1 MDRQRELNERKELP
15 EFLMEV
21 LKVQELI
28 LQRIEWL
35 EERLVWSDGR

>member
-15 EFLMEV
+15 ELLMEA

-28 LQRIEWL
+28 LQRIERL
-35 EERLVWSDGR
+35 EERLVRSDGR